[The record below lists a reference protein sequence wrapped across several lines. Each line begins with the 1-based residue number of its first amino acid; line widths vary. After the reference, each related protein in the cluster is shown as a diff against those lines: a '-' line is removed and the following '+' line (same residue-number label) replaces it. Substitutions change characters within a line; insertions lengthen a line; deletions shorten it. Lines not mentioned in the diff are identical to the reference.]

1 TPTRAWN
8 ALTTLVFALKASW
21 LQRGHAHAGVEC
33 RGTFKTRIQIRRFNG
48 ATPTRAWNGFLSPT
62 RRPFSPCFNGATPT
76 RAWNDGNGGEI
87 ALTMGALQRGHA
99 HAGVECVWVRPVR
112 TGENCCFNGA
122 TPTRAWN
129 VNGRGVGV
137 LGDDP
142 LQRGHAHAG
151 VECVHAV
158 RDPRGVKR
166 FNGATPTRAWNAR
179 AAPSTTSS
187 PLSLQRGHA
196 HAGVE

>member
-99 HAGVECVWVRPVR
+99 HAGVEWGAAHLLRARPLFAS
-112 TGENCCFNGA
+112 TG
-122 TPTRAWN
+122 PRPR
-129 VNGRGVGV
+129 GRGMCLV
-137 LGDDP
+137 
-142 LQRGHAHAG
+142 
-151 VECVHAV
+151 
-158 RDPRGVKR
+158 
-166 FNGATPTRAWNAR
+166 
-179 AAPSTTSS
+179 APS
-187 PLSLQRGHA
+187 A
-196 HAGVE
+196 HG